1 MRNLENRNQ
10 DGIITINKVN
20 KSTIDNLTSEYQYL
34 SSDGVVALC
43 RKNDSVF
50 ASISNYHTLIFDIDE
65 HVVDEINKF
74 INEGL
79 NWLVE
84 IWGTY
89 KSVKNNKTCWEVE
102 VRKTDRTVNELK
114 ICIENQ
120 LEHITYEEVLAKNY
134 VLHSGDGEVCENDDV
149 LFVFKI
155 PFKINDSINDIMI
168 YCLRGQEDK
177 VYVYNEWHP
186 APSEFEVDEIEN
198 GTIDF
203 VDYLDTFMIDIAA
216 LEIESILQ

>member
-43 RKNDSVF
+43 RENDSVF

-102 VRKTDRTVNELK
+102 VKKTDMTVNELK
-114 ICIENQ
+114 TCIENQ
-120 LEHITYEEVLAKNY
+120 LEYVTYEEVLAKNY
-134 VLHSGDGEVCENDDV
+134 VLLSGDGEMCETDDV
-149 LFVFKI
+149 LFVYKI
-155 PFKINDSINDIMI
+155 PFKKRS
-168 YCLRGQEDK
+168 L
-177 VYVYNEWHP
+177 V
-186 APSEFEVDEIEN
+186 
-198 GTIDF
+198 
-203 VDYLDTFMIDIAA
+203 
-216 LEIESILQ
+216 

>member
-84 IWGTY
+84 IWGT
-89 KSVKNNKTCWEVE
+89 
-102 VRKTDRTVNELK
+102 
-114 ICIENQ
+114 
-120 LEHITYEEVLAKNY
+120 H
-134 VLHSGDGEVCENDDV
+134 VC
-149 LFVFKI
+149 
-155 PFKINDSINDIMI
+155 
-168 YCLRGQEDK
+168 QE
-177 VYVYNEWHP
+177 
-186 APSEFEVDEIEN
+186 
-198 GTIDF
+198 
-203 VDYLDTFMIDIAA
+203 
-216 LEIESILQ
+216 Q